1 MKTGGRAQGVA
12 FVTPQTKVAGD
23 SDKQLRSFL
32 SVFPATDAGLHF
44 PKHQS
49 TFLSLWLGKKV
60 GESRLLFERLLH
72 RHAMGTAHV

>member
-12 FVTPQTKVAGD
+12 FVTPQTKVAGN

-32 SVFPATDAGLHF
+32 SVFLATDAGLHF

-49 TFLSLWLGKKV
+49 TFLSLWLGKKSGRIHCLNTV
-60 GESRLLFERLLH
+60 
-72 RHAMGTAHV
+72 